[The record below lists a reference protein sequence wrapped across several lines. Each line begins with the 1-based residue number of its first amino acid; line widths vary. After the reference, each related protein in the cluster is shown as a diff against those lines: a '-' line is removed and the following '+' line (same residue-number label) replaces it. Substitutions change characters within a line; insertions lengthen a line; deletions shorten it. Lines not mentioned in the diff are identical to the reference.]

1 MKREII
7 ALLLLLAVISGLS
20 GVNYRVALGLD
31 MAGETYFYEY
41 PMFAGYK
48 NETAPTAS
56 VQLEL
61 GKGKLNYGF
70 GIDYQFNREM
80 VTPNRW
86 ASDMEYQGFLP
97 IYGILSYRF
106 KTVEKVSPEL
116 IGQLGYSVVDVKFKN
131 DYPFEYL
138 STKGGLFYGFGV
150 GLNRGKFSLQC
161 LYRVNCHEYI
171 YKVLENNTFVEQSRT
186 DTRTSQINVSLG
198 YRLDLKSSYR

>member
-7 ALLLLLAVISGLS
+7 ALLLLLAVIGGLS
-20 GVNYRVALGLD
+20 GKTLRFAVGLD
-31 MAGETYFYEY
+31 MAGEMYSYEY
-41 PMFAGYK
+41 PMFLGYK

-70 GIDYQFNREM
+70 GIDYQFNREV
-80 VTPNRW
+80 VTPHQW
-86 ASDMEYQGFLP
+86 TSDMEYQGFLP

-106 KTVEKVSPEL
+106 ETVEKVSPEL

-131 DYPFEYL
+131 DNPYEYL
-138 STKGGLFYGFGV
+138 SAKGGLFYGFGV

-161 LYRVNCHEYI
+161 LYRVNSFESI
-171 YKVLENNTFVEQSRT
+171 YQVLENNIFVEKSRT

>member
-7 ALLLLLAVISGLS
+7 ALLLLLAVIGGLS
-20 GVNYRVALGLD
+20 GKTLRFAVGLD

-80 VTPNRW
+80 VTPHQW
-86 ASDMEYQGFLP
+86 TSDMEYQGFLP

-116 IGQLGYSVVDVKFKN
+116 IGQLGYSVVDVKYKN

-198 YRLDLKSSYR
+198 YRLDLNSSYR